1 MLLAQHGADVIKVE
15 GIGEGDWART
25 LGTRYGSH
33 SAYSIIGN
41 LGKKSIAVDL
51 KTEAGKQVLWRLLKG
66 ADVFLEGFRPGVI
79 RRLGFDYDA
88 VAAREPRLLYLSI
101 SGFGQSGPLAER
113 PAMDP
118 VLQAYT
124 GLMIENRGEDGIP
137 HRVPVIVVDMSTALY
152 AFQALSAALYARRD
166 ETRGR
171 YIEVSLMQ
179 AATALQSIRLMAC
192 HLEGG
197 TMRPGGAPGGVFRIA
212 DGWMSMRGHQRPRLA
227 EPVRGDA
234 DAGAGRRSALRH
246 AGRCGW
252 PTSDALYA
260 IVRPALAAEPWA
272 VWNKRLTEARL
283 MHERLNSY
291 AEFLDQ
297 PHVRETGLIQWL
309 TQAGLNRPVPVPALP
324 GMLRQAEG
332 TPRGTAPVTGQHT
345 ADVLAEHGFSAAEID
360 GPAGARDGRGGMT
373 TAQKKAVVVGA
384 LGVIGRYI
392 VDKLLAEGDWQVVGL
407 SRRPARNEPR
417 YSAHLRRPARPQ
429 GRRPQAGR
437 PVGHDAHLL
446 CRRAARHRQGGGLRH
461 GGRAQSRH
469 AGEFGQ
475 RHRQGRTAPC
485 RRVVLVTGT
494 KYYGVHLGPLKTPMR
509 ETDPRHMPPDFY
521 FDQIDWLTDF
531 QRGKKWSFAELR
543 PQTLCGFAPG
553 AAMSIMPAIAV
564 YAAISKEL
572 GQPLRFPGKP
582 GAYDTIYQVTEFV
595 ALRQCRPVGRDR
607 AALQPTRPTTSPT
620 ATISAGA
627 TSGPGSPRCSA

>member
-1 MLLAQHGADVIKVE
+1 MSYDAPFAGLKVIDLSQGIAGPYCAMLLAQHGAEVIKVE

-51 KTEAGKQVLWRLLKG
+51 KTAAGKQVLWRLLEG
-66 ADVFLEGFRPGVI
+66 ADVFLEGFRPGAI
-79 RRLGFDYDA
+79 RRLGFDYES

-101 SGFGQSGPLAER
+101 SGFGQNGPLAER

-171 YIEVSLMQ
+171 YLDVSLMQ

-197 TMRPGGAPGGVFRIA
+197 TMKPGGAPGGVFQVA
-212 DGWMSMRGHQRPRLA
+212 DGWLSMVAINDRDWRALCAALQMPALADDARFATPAARLA
-227 EPVRGDA
+227 NDV
-234 DAGAGRRSALRH
+234 
-246 AGRCGW
+246 
-252 PTSDALYA
+252 ALYA

-272 VWNKRLTEARL
+272 VWSKRLTEARL

-324 GMLRQAEG
+324 GMLHQLDG
-332 TPRGTAPVTGQHT
+332 TPRAMAPVTGQDT
-345 ADVLAEHGFSAAEID
+345 TSILAAYGYSAAEID
-360 GPAGARDGRGGMT
+360 A
-373 TAQKKAVVVGA
+373 
-384 LGVIGRYI
+384 
-392 VDKLLAEGDWQVVGL
+392 LLA
-407 SRRPARNEPR
+407 
-417 YSAHLRRPARPQ
+417 Q
-429 GRRPQAGR
+429 GT
-437 PVGHDAHLL
+437 V
-446 CRRAARHRQGGGLRH
+446 AA
-461 GGRAQSRH
+461 
-469 AGEFGQ
+469 
-475 RHRQGRTAPC
+475 
-485 RRVVLVTGT
+485 
-494 KYYGVHLGPLKTPMR
+494 
-509 ETDPRHMPPDFY
+509 
-521 FDQIDWLTDF
+521 
-531 QRGKKWSFAELR
+531 
-543 PQTLCGFAPG
+543 
-553 AAMSIMPAIAV
+553 AA
-564 YAAISKEL
+564 
-572 GQPLRFPGKP
+572 
-582 GAYDTIYQVTEFV
+582 
-595 ALRQCRPVGRDR
+595 
-607 AALQPTRPTTSPT
+607 
-620 ATISAGA
+620 
-627 TSGPGSPRCSA
+627 